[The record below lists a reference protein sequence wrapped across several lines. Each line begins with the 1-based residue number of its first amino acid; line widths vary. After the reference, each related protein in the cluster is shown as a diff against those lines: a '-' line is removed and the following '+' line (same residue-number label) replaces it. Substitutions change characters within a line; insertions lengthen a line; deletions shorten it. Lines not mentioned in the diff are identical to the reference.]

1 MLAKVIGQGAQFT
14 SIAADQGNLR
24 AGYGEHR
31 GHRGAKSARERPDLD
46 VSPVGVIGRVERL
59 SRYLER
65 ATQKTFTQY
74 KLTAGEYDV
83 LAALRRTG
91 PPHRLSPTELFSTMI
106 VSSGAMTNRLDHLER
121 AGWVERLRDP
131 DDRRGVLVQLTPQGR
146 SLIDD
151 AVVAHV
157 ANERRLLSVLS
168 APERETLA
176 DLLRKLLLWF
186 DEHAPAQ

>member
-1 MLAKVIGQGAQFT
+1 MERDHIDKILEQW
-14 SIAADQGNLR
+14 
-24 AGYGEHR
+24 
-31 GHRGAKSARERPDLD
+31 ARERPDLD

-59 SRYLER
+59 ARYLER

-106 VSSGAMTNRLDHLER
+106 VSSGAMTNRLDQLER

-131 DDRRGVLVQLTPQGR
+131 NDRRGVLVQLTPQGR

-151 AVVAHV
+151 AVVVQV
-157 ANERRLLSVLS
+157 ANERRLLSMLS
-168 APERETLA
+168 GPELETLA
-176 DLLRKLLLWF
+176 DLLRKLLLSF
-186 DEHAPAQ
+186 EEHAPAQ

>member
-1 MLAKVIGQGAQFT
+1 MLAKVIGQGAQLT
-14 SIAADQGNLR
+14 SIAANQGNLR
-24 AGYGEHR
+24 AGCGEHR
-31 GHRGAKSARERPDLD
+31 GHRGAKSARGACHDCN
-46 VSPVGVIGRVERL
+46 
-59 SRYLER
+59 
-65 ATQKTFTQY
+65 
-74 KLTAGEYDV
+74 

-186 DEHAPAQ
+186 EEHAPAQ